1 MRFFKI
7 IFQVRILKIP
17 RGAFSVIYSIWFW
30 QMLYWATWGL
40 TVSAKLVYQGYKIF
54 RINNPHYFS
63 GLTHPAGY
71 AIIPVDLL
79 QAKPFVFVVVRPRI
93 CFNVTCESAKKK
105 ETLMF
110 KEG

>member
-1 MRFFKI
+1 MKI
-7 IFQVRILKIP
+7 S
-17 RGAFSVIYSIWFW
+17 RGAFIRSFTVFDSGKCFTGLLEYWLFRPDWFIKVTRC
-30 QMLYWATWGL
+30 LE
-40 TVSAKLVYQGYKIF
+40 S
-54 RINNPHYFS
+54 NHPHYFS

-93 CFNVTCESAKKK
+93 CFNVTCENAKRKK
-105 ETLMF
+105 RCKRC